1 MMLTGLPRGGKHSAA
16 RRLLLALVRLPLT
29 FSGVGCKLKQIH
41 RIALSSNCH
50 QSVIEPWQAAIRNSG
65 FGTSATGRSSRRTE
79 TRPQHQTTRLPR
91 TQITRCA
98 WGSDLNT
105 ERASEAL
112 QDFDCGRHACC
123 GVRPDCQRGRYFRR
137 WCHVPL
143 PDLAKWADVYKKA
156 TGNGLNYQ
164 SIGSG
169 GGIKQI
175 KARTVTF
182 GASDMPLKADELAKD
197 GLAQFPTVL
206 GGVVPVVNLEGITP
220 GQLVLD
226 GPTLAKIFLGEVKM
240 WDEPAIKQL
249 NPQAKL
255 PSDAIAIVHRSD
267 GSGTTFIFTDY
278 LSKTSP
284 DWKSKVGANTA
295 VEWLAGIGAK
305 GNEGVANNVAQT
317 RGSIG
322 YVEYAYAK
330 QNKLTFTKMIN
341 RDGKPIEPDA
351 SAFQGAA
358 ANADWVGTP
367 GFSVILTDEPGAQ
380 SWPIAGATFILI
392 PKQPPDA
399 EAAAEALKFFA
410 WAYANGGKMAE
421 ELDYVPMPAGV
432 VTAIKKMWTNEIKD
446 PGGRPLFA
454 ASN

>member
-1 MMLTGLPRGGKHSAA
+1 VKPFRILTAAAVLAAASIATASAA
-16 RRLLLALVRLPLT
+16 DISGAGAT
-29 FSGVGCKLKQIH
+29 FPYPI
-41 RIALSSNCH
+41 
-50 QSVIEPWQAAIRNSG
+50 
-65 FGTSATGRSSRRTE
+65 
-79 TRPQHQTTRLPR
+79 
-91 TQITRCA
+91 
-98 WGSDLNT
+98 
-105 ERASEAL
+105 
-112 QDFDCGRHACC
+112 
-123 GVRPDCQRGRYFRR
+123 Y
-137 WCHVPL
+137 
-143 PDLAKWADVYKKA
+143 AKWADAYRKA

-197 GLAQFPTVL
+197 DLAQFPTVM
-206 GGVVPVVNLEGITP
+206 GGVVPVVNLEGVAP
-220 GQLVLD
+220 GALVLD
-226 GPTLAKIFLGEVKM
+226 GPTLAQIFLGEVKT
-240 WDEPAIKQL
+240 WDDPAIKKL

-255 PSDAIAIVHRSD
+255 PLDAIVIVHRSD

-278 LSKTSP
+278 LSKVSSE
-284 DWKSKVGANTA
+284 WKSKVGSNTA
-295 VEWLAGIGAK
+295 VEWPAGIGAK

-330 QNKLTFTKMIN
+330 QNKLTFTQMVN
-341 RDGKPIEPDA
+341 RDGMPVAPDA
-351 SAFQGAA
+351 AGFQAAA

-410 WAYANGGKMAE
+410 WAYANGSQMAE
-421 ELDYVPMPAGV
+421 ALDYVPMPGSV
-432 VTAIKKMWTNEIKD
+432 VTAIKKMWANEIKD
-446 PGGRPLFA
+446 AGGKPIFT